1 MIVKKWEREQKDIRR
16 QEIRQTT
23 YSTGIID
30 GKKLFQIQTY
40 GGTGSTGSAK
50 QIIQFP
56 ESVKLGEMHK
66 TNFTDFLKGIFIFL
80 LCFKSCHCLK
90 MGRDFPQFCL
100 R

>member
-23 YSTGIID
+23 YSTGIIN

-50 QIIQFP
+50 QIIQFDKDRAI
-56 ESVKLGEMHK
+56 ELIHILSSEFGL
-66 TNFTDFLKGIFIFL
+66 
-80 LCFKSCHCLK
+80 
-90 MGRDFPQFCL
+90 
-100 R
+100 